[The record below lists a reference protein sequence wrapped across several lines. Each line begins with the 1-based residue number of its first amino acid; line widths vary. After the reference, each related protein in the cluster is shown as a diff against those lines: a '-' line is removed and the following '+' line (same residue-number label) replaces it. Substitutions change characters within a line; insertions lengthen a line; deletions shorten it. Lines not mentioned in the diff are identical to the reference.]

1 MTLVFGFVGAVAAMI
16 GWVLLSAW
24 FASRRGVSEEKA
36 HATAWRRRA
45 AKKRAGA
52 ANREASMM
60 ILGDFE
66 SRIGCRVTGVSRSC
80 LRAVSGRA
88 VGEGS
93 QVRVDWGDDVFIGNV
108 RAEQEGA
115 AGYSIEVE
123 LQSSTYRRA
132 GLLTRLSRGFQ
143 L

>member
-1 MTLVFGFVGAVAAMI
+1 MASVMV
-16 GWVLLSAW
+16 WVLLSAW
-24 FASRRGVSEEKA
+24 RASRRGVCEEKA
-36 HATAWRRRA
+36 HATAWSRRTP
-45 AKKRAGA
+45 KQGSGG

-66 SRIGCRVTGVSRSC
+66 SRIGCRVTRVSRSC
-80 LRAVSGRA
+80 LRAFSTRS

-108 RAEQEGA
+108 RAEQEGSS
-115 AGYSIEVE
+115 GFSIEVD

-132 GLLTRLSRGFQ
+132 SLLTRMSRGFQ